1 MIEAQG
7 ITGLTVE
14 HPDYGTCEVV
24 RRDGQWLLIS
34 YPVLHMASGEERQM
48 QRWVDVG
55 SVIGA
60 IVSERVGD
68 GPQAVVGKPVLVYRK
83 PRAGE

>member
-1 MIEAQG
+1 MIEAQS

-48 QRWVDVG
+48 QRWIDVG
-55 SVIGA
+55 SVLEA
-60 IVSERVGD
+60 
-68 GPQAVVGKPVLVYRK
+68 L
-83 PRAGE
+83 RAKSHTTEYKAE

>member
-1 MIEAQG
+1 MTEAQG
-7 ITGLTVE
+7 ITGLTLE

-48 QRWVDVG
+48 QRWIDVG
-55 SVIGA
+55 SVLEA
-60 IVSERVGD
+60 
-68 GPQAVVGKPVLVYRK
+68 L
-83 PRAGE
+83 RAKSHTTEYKAE